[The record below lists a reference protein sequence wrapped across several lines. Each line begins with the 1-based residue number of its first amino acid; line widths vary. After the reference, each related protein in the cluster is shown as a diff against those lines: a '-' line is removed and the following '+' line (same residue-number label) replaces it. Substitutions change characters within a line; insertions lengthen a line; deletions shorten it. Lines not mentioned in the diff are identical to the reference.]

1 MTIKEQLLEMG
12 MQEHEIDNWQST
24 LYVLKN
30 EISDKFVEQY
40 EFKNQVTNFI
50 DNIDRVLWYEIPFG
64 YANED
69 YNERYGKK

>member
-40 EFKNQVTNFI
+40 EFKNQVTKFI
-50 DNIDRVLWYEIPFG
+50 DNIDHVLWYEIPFG